1 MDSVRISVFSGWTA
15 AASGIVHYGSRTKGQ
30 WHMPPDVLPTLQEIR
45 KRVIADLVDADI
57 RHAMRHPKSRRTRF
71 ARAVRRRARRLIG

>member
-1 MDSVRISVFSGWTA
+1 
-15 AASGIVHYGSRTKGQ
+15 
-30 WHMPPDVLPTLQEIR
+30 MPPDVLPTLQEIR

-71 ARAVRRRARRLIG
+71 TRALRRRVRRLIG